1 MSKIA
6 IDLKSGDIKKEERI
20 IVGIDLGT
28 TNSLIAYINDGQPT
42 VMPDHDGKSV
52 LVPSVIYFDE
62 NDLASIGEIAKDKLI
77 SDPSRTI
84 FSVKRLMG
92 RSFNDVEN
100 SKDFFSYEILDTDAE
115 SLVKVKSG
123 SKYYTP
129 VELSAIILKELKTRA
144 ETVLNQEV
152 HECVITVPAYFNDSQ
167 RQATKDAGKLAGW
180 NVLRIVNEPTAAAL
194 AYGFDKTSEK
204 SKNIAVYD
212 LGGGTFDL
220 SVLTLEEGIFEVLST
235 KGDTWLGGDDIDQAI
250 LQLIATKF
258 QIDLDTLSSSER
270 QQLRLLAEE
279 SKKQLSQKDD
289 HSFIFLGKEI
299 TVNKAA
305 VDAAIQPIIQK
316 TIDLTIN
323 ALKDA
328 ELKTQDIDDIIMVGG
343 STRIPAVKDAVSK
356 FFGKKVND
364 SIDPDQVVALGA
376 AVQADILA
384 GNQSNLLL
392 LDVTPLSLGIET
404 MGGLMDVIIPRNTK
418 IPSSAGRN
426 YTTSI
431 DGQINLKIA
440 VYQGERDLVQ
450 NNRKL
455 GEFILKGIPPMSA
468 GLPKIEVSFWVDAD
482 GILIVRAKELR
493 SNTETKVEIKAQY
506 GISEEEMA
514 LMLIDSIKNAQTD
527 IDSKAL
533 IEARNEAQNVIQSSE
548 KFVKNHQ
555 LIFSEEQLLPL
566 MMTVDELRKSIK
578 GSDKDLI
585 NDIMYRLDQIGRPLA
600 EIAMDKTIRESLT
613 GKSII

>member
-100 SKDFFSYEILDTDAE
+100 SKDFFSYEILDTDVE

-123 SKYYTP
+123 KKYYTP
-129 VELSAIILKELKTRA
+129 VELSAIILKELKARA
-144 ETVLNQEV
+144 ELVLNQEV

-220 SVLTLEEGIFEVLST
+220 SVLTLEDGIFEVLST

-555 LIFSEEQLLPL
+555 LIFSEE
-566 MMTVDELRKSIK
+566 
-578 GSDKDLI
+578 
-585 NDIMYRLDQIGRPLA
+585 
-600 EIAMDKTIRESLT
+600 
-613 GKSII
+613 

>member
-585 NDIMYRLDQIGRPLA
+585 NDIMHQLDQIGRPLA

>member
-100 SKDFFSYEILDTDAE
+100 SKDFFSYEILDTDVE

-123 SKYYTP
+123 KKYYTP
-129 VELSAIILKELKTRA
+129 VELSAIILKELKARA
-144 ETVLNQEV
+144 ESVLKQEV

-220 SVLTLEEGIFEVLST
+220 SVLTLEDGIFEVLST

-585 NDIMYRLDQIGRPLA
+585 NDIMHQLDQIGRPLA

>member
-100 SKDFFSYEILDTDAE
+100 SKDFFSYEILDTDVE

-123 SKYYTP
+123 KKYYTP
-129 VELSAIILKELKTRA
+129 VELSAIILKELKARA
-144 ETVLNQEV
+144 ELVLNQEV

-585 NDIMYRLDQIGRPLA
+585 NDIMHQLDQIGRPLA

>member
-555 LIFSEEQLLPL
+555 LIFNEEQLLPL

>member
-578 GSDKDLI
+578 GSDKDQI

>member
-100 SKDFFSYEILDTDAE
+100 SKDFFSYEILDTDVE

-220 SVLTLEEGIFEVLST
+220 SVLTLEDGIFEVLST

-585 NDIMYRLDQIGRPLA
+585 NDIMHQLDQIGRPLA

>member
-123 SKYYTP
+123 NKYYTP

-585 NDIMYRLDQIGRPLA
+585 NDIMHQLDQIGRPLA

>member
-100 SKDFFSYEILDTDAE
+100 SKDFFSYEILDTDVE

-123 SKYYTP
+123 KKYYTP
-129 VELSAIILKELKTRA
+129 VELSAIILKELKARA
-144 ETVLNQEV
+144 ELVLNQEV

-220 SVLTLEEGIFEVLST
+220 SVLTLEDGIFEVLST

-493 SNTETKVEIKAQY
+493 SNTETKVAIKAQY

-585 NDIMYRLDQIGRPLA
+585 NDIMHQLDQIGRPLA

>member
-123 SKYYTP
+123 KKYYTP
-129 VELSAIILKELKTRA
+129 VELSAIILKELKARA
-144 ETVLNQEV
+144 ELVLNQEV

-220 SVLTLEEGIFEVLST
+220 SVLTLEDGIFEVLST

-585 NDIMYRLDQIGRPLA
+585 NDIMHQLDQIGRPLA

>member
-42 VMPDHDGKSV
+42 VMPGYDGQSV
-52 LVPSVIYFDE
+52 LVRSVIYFDE

-100 SKDFFSYEILDTDAE
+100 SKDFFSYEILDTDVE

-123 SKYYTP
+123 KKYYTP
-129 VELSAIILKELKTRA
+129 VELSAIILKELKARA
-144 ETVLNQEV
+144 ELVLNQEV

-220 SVLTLEEGIFEVLST
+220 SVLTLEDGIFEVLST

-585 NDIMYRLDQIGRPLA
+585 NDIMHQLDQIGRPLA

>member
-129 VELSAIILKELKTRA
+129 VELSAIILKELKARA
-144 ETVLNQEV
+144 ESVLKQEV

-194 AYGFDKTSEK
+194 AYGFNKTSEK

-220 SVLTLEEGIFEVLST
+220 SVLTLEDGIFEVLST
-235 KGDTWLGGDDIDQAI
+235 KGDTWLGGDDIDQAL

-258 QIDLDTLSSSER
+258 QINLDSLSTSER
-270 QQLRLLAEE
+270 QQLRLFAEE

-299 TVNKAA
+299 TVNKDA

-600 EIAMDKTIRESLT
+600 EIAMDITIRESLT

>member
-167 RQATKDAGKLAGW
+167 RQATKDAGRLAGW

>member
-144 ETVLNQEV
+144 ELVLNQEV

-220 SVLTLEEGIFEVLST
+220 SVLTLEDGIFEVLST

-585 NDIMYRLDQIGRPLA
+585 NDIMHQLDQIGRPLA

>member
-100 SKDFFSYEILDTDAE
+100 SKDFFSYEILDTDVE

-123 SKYYTP
+123 KKYYTP
-129 VELSAIILKELKTRA
+129 VELSAIILKELKARA
-144 ETVLNQEV
+144 ELVLNQEV

-220 SVLTLEEGIFEVLST
+220 SVLTLEDGIFEVLST

-258 QIDLDTLSSSER
+258 QINLDTLSSSER

-585 NDIMYRLDQIGRPLA
+585 NDIMHQLDQIGRPLA

>member
-1 MSKIA
+1 
-6 IDLKSGDIKKEERI
+6 
-20 IVGIDLGT
+20 
-28 TNSLIAYINDGQPT
+28 
-42 VMPDHDGKSV
+42 
-52 LVPSVIYFDE
+52 
-62 NDLASIGEIAKDKLI
+62 AKDKLI

-220 SVLTLEEGIFEVLST
+220 SVLTLEDGIFEVLST

-585 NDIMYRLDQIGRPLA
+585 NDIMHQLDQIGRPLA

>member
-220 SVLTLEEGIFEVLST
+220 SVLTLEDGIFEVLST

-585 NDIMYRLDQIGRPLA
+585 NDIMHQLDQIGRPLA